1 MIFMLMFNDRNGG
14 RPMTEEEE
22 EDEQI
27 DDFVRFLS

>member
-1 MIFMLMFNDRNGG
+1 MIFMLMFNYRNGG
-14 RPMTEEEE
+14 RPMTEEE